1 MTISQR
7 KTRFLPDA
15 VTSLNKTIGYK
26 MLRVYVTPSAKKMLR
41 VSSAERCN
49 SAIIRLISSLL
60 NSLSPFIFLS
70 NVERLIFVRLQNSP
84 MVSPCSTILPL
95 RTFLFTFAT
104 SIDAFVGYVIVQ
116 PIVKDTACPGKSQAH
131 MAKNFALLRNL

>member
-1 MTISQR
+1 MQFCDHPADFIPIE
-7 KTRFLPDA
+7 FA
-15 VTSLNKTIGYK
+15 VA
-26 MLRVYVTPSAKKMLR
+26 VH
-41 VSSAERCN
+41 
-49 SAIIRLISSLL
+49 
-60 NSLSPFIFLS
+60 FLS